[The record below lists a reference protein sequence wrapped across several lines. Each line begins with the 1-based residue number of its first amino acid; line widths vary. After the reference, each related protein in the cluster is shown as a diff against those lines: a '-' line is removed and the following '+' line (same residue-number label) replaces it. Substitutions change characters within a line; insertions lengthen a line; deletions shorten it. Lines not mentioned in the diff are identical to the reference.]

1 MPVKEEYYKLIRDK
15 IPEII
20 AQAGYRY
27 EIAILDDGEYRQP
40 LGDKLQE
47 EAQEVA
53 IALEEAPES
62 LLEELADLQEVIDT
76 LIKVMGIER
85 STLTQLQ
92 GEKRDRWLCGKSS
105 IIVDRKRRLAQ
116 N

>member
-27 EIAILDDGEYRQP
+27 KIAILDDGEYRQA

-47 EAQEVA
+47 EAREVA

-85 STLTQLQ
+85 STLIRLQ
-92 GEKRDRWLCGKSS
+92 EEKRQQKGGFAAR
-105 IIVDRKRRLAQ
+105 IRLLWTEKDD
-116 N
+116 

>member
-27 EIAILDDGEYRQP
+27 EIAILDDGEYRRA
-40 LGDKLQE
+40 LGEKLQE

-53 IALEEAPES
+53 IALKETPES
-62 LLEELADLQEVIDT
+62 LLEELADLQEVIDA
-76 LIKVMGIER
+76 LIEIMGIER

-92 GEKRDRWLCGKSS
+92 GEKRQQKGGFAAR
-105 IIVDRKRRLAQ
+105 IRLLWTEKDD
-116 N
+116 